1 MVQLIIIKE
10 GVGIPVSGTI
20 KQDIINQRV
29 TQENKKRRMIPDWIT
44 VRNSNHLGVNLLY
57 LFIRTISLQEWC
69 LICCRE
75 GFRLSL
81 LLFP

>member
-1 MVQLIIIKE
+1 MVQLIIITE

-57 LFIRTISLQEWC
+57 LFIVIISLQEWC
-69 LICCRE
+69 LICCR
-75 GFRLSL
+75 
-81 LLFP
+81 